1 MFIFL
6 GCRTFGRTGLG
17 MGGIFNFYIILIF
30 NFNKNDFFILII
42 LKNDFLRS
50 NLNFFFKDQFNTSNY
65 SLL

>member
-1 MFIFL
+1 
-6 GCRTFGRTGLG
+6 

-42 LKNDFLRS
+42 LKNDFFRS